1 MADVGRPRAERR
13 ARTVRVYED
22 TADMLGWVL
31 KLEGGDE
38 TASDFIEGLIR
49 AEVERRY
56 APLAGRVET
65 IKAALARP
73 TTATAAGG

>member
-1 MADVGRPRAERR
+1 
-13 ARTVRVYED
+13 
-22 TADMLGWVL
+22 MLGWVL